1 MGLEENTNK
10 ELSVMDYDDARTIYD
25 PYKAQ
30 QKKRY
35 KTVFSEE
42 RNSKQAAFLGAVQ
55 TFGQKLEQMGVTE
68 APKLLWGQAQIT
80 QASIED
86 WLGDSMFG
94 GVISNSFKNMAEEDR
109 KAGQMNIMTAGRNID
124 ALIKDQEKR
133 RLQLTRSEADS
144 FVFKATTAG
153 FEYGTALILAY
164 VNPALA
170 IGYLGTSMAGSTA
183 VEGLEQYKKEHP
195 EDTKLT
201 GFIEKAPKEFV
212 LNMSKTYVN
221 VMGEYVLGAIG
232 QLRRARKAV
241 KTIKY
246 TPQKFGTTKAVVRG
260 AIKGAAEE
268 YAEEGLIQNA
278 SDTIFDYMLGRYK
291 NKEQAVEDFKANL
304 KDAVYPAMFGSAF
317 GGGSALYARS
327 KAINAAKELLS
338 ETVPAKDLDNVAR
351 VVVENEIKN
360 IRDVATVSLNISSQ
374 LTTQTGEVY
383 DAFKNAAYDAM
394 KASGGYQGMSDE
406 EMMQH
411 ADDVA
416 GRFSQEVVGEAIKRG
431 LPVQEVITS
440 KDIVYRNGE
449 IHLAESTDEKTD
461 VDKKIKEAVEK
472 QFQPEQLDLAKEIAD
487 IDANNEEYT
496 GETVNIDGVEKTVY
510 NSNGDRIA
518 KSEEGLRA
526 FYNRFGDSKAVDE
539 QGRPLV
545 YNGNYSVSGGKALGI
560 ESKTVYKKS
569 LDETKNIIKKLDEIQ
584 KATTTEKEV
593 DSVKAQNE
601 GRNVIE
607 FNIESFNDQESMA
620 YMKETAIKKYKM
632 TEKEFEDLAEYM
644 KKMSEEIKDMAEKNG
659 HKMFSRWN
667 KREIARYLNEKG
679 NLLPIISAFKTNGD
693 YPLNFDL
700 SSLCTRREA
709 TNAVVKSLI
718 EMGYAQQLGTTQLEA
733 LKDILREADYTTACD
748 ICFVE
753 SKRLRQLAYA
763 NSFAYE
769 WQSVRM
775 ALGLTDDSEVG
786 TPRKFTPEQ
795 EKILS
800 EMTSRKKTIRQQ
812 AFDKYIPEERKRVY
826 IEGKQID
833 SGITP
838 DKMKMI
844 AKLFKQDSS
853 FGGVF
858 NAEWLMSSYGVDWL
872 MRTYPKTDIRSVLSA
887 MYGTAT
893 PKPIEG
899 FNIYDPLSWKLVY
912 DTNQK
917 ADKLQKV
924 FSIGGFRGQ
933 SFSDFN
939 SLQAF
944 DYFQFFCDLA
954 IRHLPIH
961 MYTKVPALIK
971 LFGETGC
978 MFNMSLVPEMVL
990 GVDQE
995 HAGLKPDGKGGWEYA
1010 WSKDSFPIEEAYA
1023 LRKDNRYGGRV
1034 GTIAVG
1040 VSDAHILKMLDDPN
1054 IDMIIPYHIS
1064 GMPLHTRVKTG
1075 LNRAKNYT
1083 DFQTT
1088 KGPKK
1093 GKDFQYNEQLQKIG
1107 DPKKTAEAYLNW
1119 CKENGYTPKFE
1130 QFKDHEN
1137 YYKLLEDFRGYDNNG
1152 NPVLQQSVDMSK
1164 IDPKTFAKE
1173 LDGIL
1178 TEREKEV
1185 ARQENIHKEKDV
1197 MRKINRLMSKQ
1208 KIDAG
1213 YREALVTRLK
1223 NSLGKNNVL
1232 SLRQQDFNEMLR
1244 RDLEKTRGVEES
1256 KRMLEIFRKNDGV
1269 VYGYTLNN
1277 VIYLNENVFNANTPA
1292 HEFTHIWAN
1301 VAKNNNPELWEDG
1314 KALLK
1319 ESDVWNEVME
1329 DSLYMNIR
1337 GNEDAVASE
1346 VLSRIVGRENE
1357 ELIRKSIDPKYKPLK
1372 EQSAITSRIMSWFKK
1387 LWGEVRSL
1395 FDYSRDGKPLT
1406 YDEFI
1411 HMPLKDLWDETR
1423 NIQFNKSLNQ
1433 QNIESLPELSAEDT
1447 YEQTAYAGSRV
1458 DYDKPSLEAI
1468 GSGEGN
1474 QAHGYGLYYALNRDT
1489 AEGYRSQF
1497 MYGTTESWKR
1507 ALADFLITKLHR
1519 ENEMFIDYDDALNI
1533 LNGKQQEVAEIYKY
1547 DTQKANTILGIDVSS
1562 ITNEYTENQK
1572 SKGYDIGQVHE
1583 VDIPEMPVLLDEDK
1597 TISGQSKYV
1606 KDILKSIPENLAKD
1620 KSQLASETYESLLA
1634 QKKTKNASKKMYGL
1648 FGEDYYNALSE
1659 TLGSD
1664 KAASQYLEKLGIK
1677 GITYEGRIDGRCFVI
1692 FNPKDVNVIQK
1703 FYQVTGLKGKKIK
1716 RGEYNVSKKAIK
1728 LFEGAN
1734 TSTLPHELA
1743 HYWLDSITDFATSG
1757 RASQEYMAQ
1766 YESVMRY
1773 LGVPVGEK
1781 LKDLSKEQQ
1790 RKAHEKFATSYEK
1803 YVMRGIFPTPAIGRV
1818 FDGYDKWLKNVYG
1831 SLAEISKRSR
1841 IKSTLTPQMVQFFDS
1856 MTTGELPDVSVDFSK
1871 QEEVETRSKE
1881 IDNNIKETEVKL
1893 KEISRVKEENRRKV
1907 MTPVQTDTKTGYLTA
1922 YKKMT
1927 GEKVE
1932 AGSYEMKDQY
1942 EKAKAFVESDID
1954 RAKRVV
1960 EGVEE
1965 KPEGI
1970 LMNAIYIAYNDYQKS
1985 LGNTADRAKA
1995 LLNQALELRAMGQ
2008 EIAYQR
2014 VAYDS
2019 TFSKL
2024 SSPTYWIEKVI
2035 SEKEQVLAEK
2045 AGITTEELNN
2055 LIDKKIE
2062 EGVNQGKTAKEIAQ
2076 EISDET
2082 GLTLMQEEDVE
2093 VEKLEKT
2100 FDSKIAAYRY
2110 AYSYVNKRIGKA
2122 ITEQEALE
2130 ITQRADAML
2139 MSLENSI
2146 GDNGNPSL
2154 DYFKKLSDMEA
2165 YANSLSPSSLFR
2177 VYADLIGPTNL
2188 MMSIKT
2194 PLFNIEANIPVA
2206 LLRMVG
2212 RRAKIGQYKSI
2223 VEIDVIKNYM
2233 KRSLSLFAQT
2243 GYNLST
2249 MTSEAPEKTIL
2260 GEKTTHFEGIDN
2272 RGLRWIA
2279 QKYNEF
2285 LKWGIGGG
2293 DIIFKD
2299 LAFVDSVSLKATKMA
2314 NGDVKKAN
2322 ELFEDAV
2329 RVEPKTDEGKAIRLE
2344 AMTDALLST
2353 YQNNGLLSTMSLKVR
2368 EGLNVTGLGKF
2379 FIAFAKTPANVIA
2392 YSAKKTFDPFID
2404 LGKLIIKGKASVPN
2418 IKETFAE
2425 SALAYLIS
2433 AAIVFLGTDDDDYM
2447 PPYALASE
2455 KDRQLARDLNIPYNS
2470 VRFGDTWYSL
2480 DIAGPLGGIVSGMLQ
2495 ARREEGMLGSAAG
2508 FLTGSGLQLLSVPA
2522 IGGVSTIS
2530 EKGQQIID
2538 DIRSKKA
2545 DEAAM
2550 SLIDSLVDTV
2560 YSRTV
2565 PAISSDI
2572 AKALDP
2578 YEREAK
2584 GLEKIQKKI
2593 PIARNLLEKKVSQT
2607 TGEAEKRGGDVSRVL
2622 VDLFV
2627 GARIKEQIVNN
2638 LSEEFLR
2645 LNYVGEGV
2653 SLGDVTRSGD
2663 LRNLDD
2669 DKKADVRREF
2679 AEEFSNSVNKIINR
2693 NDYAKKTDEEKKNA
2707 INDIRKGIVKKL
2719 KKKYKNFIAK

>member
-1 MGLEENTNK
+1 MDLEENTNK

-55 TFGQKLEQMGVTE
+55 TFGQSLEQLGVTK

-124 ALIKDQEKR
+124 ALRKDQEER

-153 FEYGTALILAY
+153 LEYGSALALAY
-164 VNPALA
+164 VSPALA
-170 IGYLGTSMAGSTA
+170 MGYMGTRMAGGTA
-183 VEGLEQYKKEHP
+183 IEGLEQYKKEHP

-201 GFIEKAPKEFV
+201 GFIEKAPKELV
-212 LNMSKTYVN
+212 LNMSKTFVN
-221 VMGEYVLGAIG
+221 EMGEYVFGAVG
-232 QLRRARKAV
+232 QLRRARKMV
-241 KTIKY
+241 KTAQY
-246 TPQKFGTTKAVVRG
+246 TPQRFGTTKAVVRG

-278 SDTIFDYMLGRYK
+278 TDTMFDYMLGRYK
-291 NKEQAVEDFKANL
+291 NKQQAVEDFKENAI
-304 KDAVYPAMFGSAF
+304 DAVYPAMFGSAF
-317 GGGSALYARS
+317 GGGSALYARA

-461 VDKKIKEAVEK
+461 VDKKIKKAVEK
-472 QFQPEQLDLAKEIAD
+472 QRAVKPVSLLSFLIKRGGLKDEHGELTALDARKGRVGLINNKYGIGLDEARELAVQYGYFGTVAQNDPSQTTVSDLLDLIDKELRGQKVYTEEDQARLTEQGPTKKELEEYDDEYEYHIERYFEDNEIDYTGWSFEQKKNVYEKMQQQALAEPVKVTEFDDGSYENEFGDILDKDGNILFQSEQLDLAEEIAD
-487 IDANNEEYT
+487 IDAYNDEYT

-526 FYNRFGDSKAVDE
+526 FYKWFGDSKVVDE

-545 YNGNYSVSGGKALGI
+545 VYHGTNAQFDTFKGTKVLNSSLGVGFNFAVNKDIAEGFGKIMPVYLNVRNPINPYATIDMVSETYEEDFETENREAVRDAIYKVKDILENKGYTFYNEVYSDLLNVLADGGLQAQEVFDGLLDIGSYI
-560 ESKTVYKKS
+560 EEDY
-569 LDETKNIIKKLDEIQ
+569 DAEKLYNDIRDAE
-584 KATTTEKEV
+584 
-593 DSVKAQNE
+593 
-601 GRNVIE
+601 
-607 FNIESFNDQESMA
+607 IESFGFDGYYERNYGASGGEVYVAWHPNQIKSVENRGTFSTESDNIYYQTDNKIYSVFDLKVGDSLKAFGKVEEIDNKERKIKIGGEWYSMFMLDSEAQRGGLTLGEQESTDIDKDIDNYDVKVA
-620 YMKETAIKKYKM
+620 KGDRTAVEEQKSKNSEYNKLAKEYYGTTNKLSETGYILTDGSLLDFSGKK
-632 TEKEFEDLAEYM
+632 FGGSPNNRSID
-644 KKMSEEIKDMAEKNG
+644 
-659 HKMFSRWN
+659 H
-667 KREIARYLNEKG
+667 REIVDALDEYKAGMEEFINSGNIRYLPEGDKILLSNE
-679 NLLPIISAFKTNGD
+679 PT
-693 YPLNFDL
+693 P
-700 SSLCTRREA
+700 
-709 TNAVVKSLI
+709 
-718 EMGYAQQLGTTQLEA
+718 QQY
-733 LKDILREADYTTACD
+733 KVI
-748 ICFVE
+748 
-753 SKRLRQLAYA
+753 
-763 NSFAYE
+763 
-769 WQSVRM
+769 
-775 ALGLTDDSEVG
+775 
-786 TPRKFTPEQ
+786 
-795 EKILS
+795 EKIINNNGGNITVELMNDANKWGMNRNDYYG
-800 EMTSRKKTIRQQ
+800 EYEDTTFNKVKRDIK
-812 AFDKYIPEERKRVY
+812 AFYTG
-826 IEGKQID
+826 EGVRE
-833 SGITP
+833 ITT
-838 DKMKMI
+838 
-844 AKLFKQDSS
+844 F
-853 FGGVF
+853 
-858 NAEWLMSSYGVDWL
+858 
-872 MRTYPKTDIRSVLSA
+872 
-887 MYGTAT
+887 
-893 PKPIEG
+893 
-899 FNIYDPLSWKLVY
+899 
-912 DTNQK
+912 
-917 ADKLQKV
+917 
-924 FSIGGFRGQ
+924 
-933 SFSDFN
+933 
-939 SLQAF
+939 
-944 DYFQFFCDLA
+944 
-954 IRHLPIH
+954 
-961 MYTKVPALIK
+961 
-971 LFGETGC
+971 
-978 MFNMSLVPEMVL
+978 
-990 GVDQE
+990 
-995 HAGLKPDGKGGWEYA
+995 
-1010 WSKDSFPIEEAYA
+1010 
-1023 LRKDNRYGGRV
+1023 
-1034 GTIAVG
+1034 
-1040 VSDAHILKMLDDPN
+1040 
-1054 IDMIIPYHIS
+1054 
-1064 GMPLHTRVKTG
+1064 
-1075 LNRAKNYT
+1075 
-1083 DFQTT
+1083 FQTA
-1088 KGPKK
+1088 
-1093 GKDFQYNEQLQKIG
+1093 F
-1107 DPKKTAEAYLNW
+1107 
-1119 CKENGYTPKFE
+1119 
-1130 QFKDHEN
+1130 
-1137 YYKLLEDFRGYDNNG
+1137 
-1152 NPVLQQSVDMSK
+1152 
-1164 IDPKTFAKE
+1164 
-1173 LDGIL
+1173 
-1178 TEREKEV
+1178 
-1185 ARQENIHKEKDV
+1185 
-1197 MRKINRLMSKQ
+1197 
-1208 KIDAG
+1208 
-1213 YREALVTRLK
+1213 
-1223 NSLGKNNVL
+1223 
-1232 SLRQQDFNEMLR
+1232 
-1244 RDLEKTRGVEES
+1244 
-1256 KRMLEIFRKNDGV
+1256 
-1269 VYGYTLNN
+1269 
-1277 VIYLNENVFNANTPA
+1277 
-1292 HEFTHIWAN
+1292 
-1301 VAKNNNPELWEDG
+1301 
-1314 KALLK
+1314 
-1319 ESDVWNEVME
+1319 
-1329 DSLYMNIR
+1329 
-1337 GNEDAVASE
+1337 
-1346 VLSRIVGRENE
+1346 
-1357 ELIRKSIDPKYKPLK
+1357 
-1372 EQSAITSRIMSWFKK
+1372 
-1387 LWGEVRSL
+1387 
-1395 FDYSRDGKPLT
+1395 
-1406 YDEFI
+1406 
-1411 HMPLKDLWDETR
+1411 
-1423 NIQFNKSLNQ
+1423 
-1433 QNIESLPELSAEDT
+1433 
-1447 YEQTAYAGSRV
+1447 AGSRV
-1458 DYDKPSLEAI
+1458 DYDTPSLEAI
-1468 GSGEGN
+1468 GSGEGA
-1474 QAHGYGLYYALNRDT
+1474 QVHGYGLYYALNRDV
-1489 AEGYRSQF
+1489 AEGYRETFTQDKF
-1497 MYGTTESWKR
+1497 VLKYGDKTY
-1507 ALADFLITKLHR
+1507 TK
-1519 ENEMFIDYDDALNI
+1519 EDGAIFDALNDTWFAGSKEDA
-1533 LNGKQQEVAEIYKY
+1533 LDGLKTRLDLKQYEDLDERDDIKNAIEFLK
-1547 DTQKANTILGIDVSS
+1547 DVD
-1562 ITNEYTENQK
+1562 ENKIELAPQ
-1572 SKGYDIGQVHE
+1572 GQVHE
-1583 VDIPEMPVLLDEDK
+1583 VDIPEMPVLLDEQK
-1597 TISGQSKYV
+1597 PFSEQSDFVKEKITNIMKNLPEKYLKEYPKMGIERV
-1606 KDILKSIPENLAKD
+1606 KELDFMGGEI
-1620 KSQLASETYESLLA
+1620 
-1634 QKKTKNASKKMYGL
+1634 YG
-1648 FGEDYYNALSE
+1648 ALVE
-1659 TLGSD
+1659 AYGSD
-1664 KAASQYLEKLGIK
+1664 KMASNILEKNGIK
-1677 GITYEGRIDGRCFVI
+1677 GITYFGEQDGRCFVI

-1781 LKDLSKEQQ
+1781 LKDLSKPQQ

-1803 YVMRGIFPTPAIGRV
+1803 YVMRGIFPTPAVGRV

-1893 KEISRVKEENRRKV
+1893 KEISRVKEENRRKI

-2122 ITEQEALE
+2122 ITEKEALE

-2194 PLFNIEANIPVA
+2194 PLFNVEANVPVA

-2212 RRAKIGQYKSI
+2212 RRAKIGQYTSI
-2223 VEIDVIKNYM
+2223 VEKDVIKNYK

-2272 RGLRWIA
+2272 RGLRWVA

-2299 LAFVDSVSLKATKMA
+2299 FAFVDSVSLQATKMA

-2329 RVEPKTDEGKAIRLE
+2329 RVEPKTEEGKAIRLE

-2353 YQNNGLLSTMSLKVR
+2353 YQNNGLLSTMSLKIR

-2480 DIAGPLGGIVSGMLQ
+2480 DIVGPLGGIVSGMLQ
-2495 ARREEGMLGSAAG
+2495 ARREEGMLGSGAG
-2508 FLTGSGLQLLSVPA
+2508 FLTGSGLQLLSVPG

-2669 DKKADVRREF
+2669 DKKAEVRREF